1 MGVRERTGMRAAGHE
16 AGEVR
21 HVDQE
26 LGADFVGDLAE
37 AAEVEHARIGRAAGD
52 DDLRPVLLRELLDL
66 VHVDAVVVAAHAVR
80 HRLEPAARHVHGRS
94 VGQVPAGGEV
104 ETHEGVARRH
114 QRHERR
120 DVGGGARV
128 RLDVCE
134 FTSEKLCNPFNCQ
147 IFRHIDILAAAV
159 IAPARQA
166 LGILVGED
174 RTLGF
179 QHRLA
184 DDVLR
189 GDQLDLIALARELG
203 LYRFGHFGIGFRQ

>member
-1 MGVRERTGMRAAGHE
+1 M
-16 AGEVR
+16 
-21 HVDQE
+21 
-26 LGADFVGDLAE
+26 
-37 AAEVEHARIGRAAGD
+37 
-52 DDLRPVLLRELLDL
+52 
-66 VHVDAVVVAAHAVR
+66 
-80 HRLEPAARHVHGRS
+80 
-94 VGQVPAGGEV
+94 
-104 ETHEGVARRH
+104 
-114 QRHERR
+114 
-120 DVGGGARV
+120 

-159 IAPARQA
+159 VAPARQT

-203 LYRFGHFGIGFRQ
+203 LYRFGHFGIGLRQ